1 MTAATEHVQPN
12 PQDPQPP
19 VVVAS
24 TDPDEIELAQALA
37 LAKAE
42 EAGEQP
48 PAGQA
53 QPNGGTQAQQP
64 AAPGPKDQP
73 QPGAQPE
80 GVMIPKARFDEV
92 LARATKAEQE
102 AAYQRGL
109 AEGRQPAAPAPGQP
123 GGQQPAAA
131 TPEQRLAAIG
141 TEIDALA
148 TKFDNGEITMADYKK
163 QERALDDKRL
173 AIRDEGLVARVKPA
187 ETSAVADNALYLDN
201 LTAQLEDA
209 HPWVNVLQ
217 QVGTDHDWAYLK
229 ALATDGLIARGI
241 DPTQNTT
248 IVSYELRKEIAQL
261 ADTMGPG
268 LLTARAQ
275 AKGIALPGQEQ
286 QQQQQQQQPAGGK
299 PAPTPNAAAR
309 AAKLALAA
317 NAPPNLNNMTGT
329 PGAPGVDVSDTTVE
343 GMTDEAI
350 GALPAA
356 ARNRILGTTSG

>member
-1 MTAATEHVQPN
+1 MTEATEHVQPN
-12 PQDPQPP
+12 PQDPQQPP
-19 VVVAS
+19 VAVVAS
-24 TDPDEIELAQALA
+24 TDPDEIELQQALA

-42 EAGEQP
+42 ETGAP

-53 QPNGGTQAQQP
+53 QPNGGTQAQQT
-64 AAPGPKDQP
+64 AAPGPKDQTA
-73 QPGAQPE
+73 PGAQPE

-123 GGQQPAAA
+123 GGQPQPAAA
-131 TPEQRLAAIG
+131 TPEQRLAAID

-173 AIRDEGLVARVKPA
+173 AIRDEGLVARVKPVEA
-187 ETSAVADNALYLDN
+187 PVADNALYLDN

-229 ALATDGLIARGI
+229 ALATDNLIARKI

-248 IVSYELRKEIAQL
+248 IVSYELRKEMAQL

-275 AKGIALPGQEQ
+275 AKGIALPGQTQ
-286 QQQQQQQQPAGGK
+286 QDPQQPAGGK
-299 PAPTPNAAAR
+299 PAPTPNAANR

-317 NAPPNLNNMTGT
+317 TAPPNLSAMTGT

-343 GMTDEAI
+343 AMTDEAI

-356 ARNRILGTTSG
+356 ARNRLLGITSG